1 MLRELESWGYIV
13 ENKSMLE
20 VENELV
26 NERCGQKIQDTQKN
40 RENVMAS

>member
-13 ENKSMLE
+13 ENKSML
-20 VENELV
+20 VENEQV

-40 RENVMAS
+40 RENLMAS